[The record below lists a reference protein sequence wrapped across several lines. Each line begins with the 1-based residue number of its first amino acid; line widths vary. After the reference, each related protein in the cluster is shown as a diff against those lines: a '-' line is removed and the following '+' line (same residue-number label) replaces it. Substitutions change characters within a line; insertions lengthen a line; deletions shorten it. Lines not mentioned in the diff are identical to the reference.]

1 MVCFLAPVLAGF
13 LDLAAGLKPAS
24 CFSPPSPDEIRLFF
38 THRSLTAPL
47 VWPPL
52 VIDII
57 DIIDAI
63 DVVEGGV
70 QSGVPGP
77 LTHAQRIRCPS
88 IHLVPSQCPWPSLP
102 TCFLLEGETS
112 QTSPRVVVL
121 ETPLNG
127 AGRQMGQEPPHRCP
141 PLPTRSPAIYAAF
154 VLFLI
159 PLMFIICPTGL
170 TDFVSC
176 RAAAVA
182 KPPRLPR
189 SRLPAPSRPDLVFR
203 AAPRRISVC
212 KTKCFDGGRLQEC
225 LEAVWS
231 FMGCAVRAVLARRAG
246 LPGMGSAIFS
256 LWRGCCWKEWHWQ
269 GQQERGFC
277 KNLPVWDPKSIIK
290 VNNLNYF
297 LK

>member
-13 LDLAAGLKPAS
+13 LDLAAGLKPDS
-24 CFSPPSPDEIRLFF
+24 CFSPPSPDEIHLFC
-38 THRSLTAPL
+38 THQLS
-47 VWPPL
+47 
-52 VIDII
+52 
-57 DIIDAI
+57 
-63 DVVEGGV
+63 
-70 QSGVPGP
+70 
-77 LTHAQRIRCPS
+77 
-88 IHLVPSQCPWPSLP
+88 SLP
-102 TCFLLEGETS
+102 WFGRPLLLTLLTVLTVSMLLMLLKAGCRAGCQDPSHMPNTSDVHPSVLFPHNVRGHHCPPAFSWRGETS
-112 QTSPRVVVL
+112 QTFPQGCGAGDPPHL
-121 ETPLNG
+121 GWGANG
-127 AGRQMGQEPPHRCP
+127 AGAPHSCP

-189 SRLPAPSRPDLVFR
+189 SRLPTPSRADLVFH

-231 FMGCAVRAVLARRAG
+231 FMGCAVRTVLARCAG
-246 LPGMGSAIFS
+246 LPGMGSVIFS

-269 GQQERGFC
+269 GQQERGLC
-277 KNLPVWDPKSIIK
+277 KNLPVWDPKYNI
-290 VNNLNYF
+290 Y
-297 LK
+297 